1 MERALTDRIL
11 TDVEAE
17 PGALPLMSHALL
29 EVW

>member
-1 MERALTDRIL
+1 M
-11 TDVEAE
+11 EAE